1 MRKFFTAILA
11 FTAVI
16 TASAQDPNFH
26 IYLCFGQSNMEGNA
40 RYEDKDME
48 DVNPRFVSMATMDDT
63 KLGWKKGEWHTAIPP
78 LCRPYTGL
86 TPADYFGRKM
96 VERLPEN
103 VKVGVINV
111 AVGGCDIALFDKVN
125 YGAYLE
131 KQPEW
136 MKNMCREYD
145 NNPYARLIELAR
157 KAQKDGVIKGIL
169 MLQGET
175 NTGQQDWPLK
185 VKNVYENIL
194 SDLSLDSNSVPFD
207 VEPAG

>member
-1 MRKFFTAILA
+1 MMRKFFTAILA

-86 TPADYFGRKM
+86 TPADYFGRK
-96 VERLPEN
+96 RTL
-103 VKVGVINV
+103 
-111 AVGGCDIALFDKVN
+111 
-125 YGAYLE
+125 
-131 KQPEW
+131 
-136 MKNMCREYD
+136 
-145 NNPYARLIELAR
+145 
-157 KAQKDGVIKGIL
+157 
-169 MLQGET
+169 
-175 NTGQQDWPLK
+175 
-185 VKNVYENIL
+185 
-194 SDLSLDSNSVPFD
+194 
-207 VEPAG
+207 